1 MPLIYRNERAV
12 DNAATGAAYKAK
24 RESLGLSPQDL
35 ATRLGKTRVH
45 VVHHE
50 AGLRSWSEQD
60 AIIFDKALSQ

>member
-24 RESLGLSPQDL
+24 REQAGLSPQDIGN
-35 ATRLGKTRVH
+35 RLGKTRVH

-50 AGLRSWSEQD
+50 AGLRAWSEQD
-60 AIIFDKALSQ
+60 AADFDKALSQ